1 MANTK
6 IDAERTLHELRVQSD
21 KIMLWTV
28 GFLFLVSLGVGFWNG
43 SLDAALLVGVPAVLV
58 PVAISR
64 AMPGSLTS
72 RLVIAATFMIF
83 SALLINQCHGLI
95 ETHFGIFALLA
106 FLLYYRDWRV
116 IVAAAAVIAVH
127 HVGFFFLQ
135 AASYNVYVVPQAN
148 SFGIIVLHAV
158 YVVVESAVL
167 VYLSVK
173 LRAEAIES
181 SEVSAVA
188 IAIGSG
194 DLTKELPAQD
204 EASPM
209 LASVAVMQEHLR
221 SLIVQIRGHADTVTS
236 VAERLAT
243 LSANIESDAEQG
255 KTSAATMS
263 EVIGQMAGSIT
274 SLAQNAQ
281 EAVHASTESG
291 QAADSGSS
299 RVSVAV
305 DQIKGIAATIE
316 DASRNVELLGEKS
329 DRVSQVVNLI
339 RDVAGQ
345 TNLLALNAAIEAARA
360 GEQGR
365 GFAVVADEVRKL
377 AERTNEATVEIGQ
390 MMDEMQASKDATL
403 SSIESAVVQVREGVS
418 HASDASR
425 SIAEQVV
432 PKVEQVASAV
442 SQISGVLSEQSAA
455 TSLVLKDVADV
466 AQAANATAASA
477 QAVNESI
484 HELNQLAETLRQ
496 SVLQFHVSE

>member
-1 MANTK
+1 M
-6 IDAERTLHELRVQSD
+6 
-21 KIMLWTV
+21 
-28 GFLFLVSLGVGFWNG
+28 
-43 SLDAALLVGVPAVLV
+43 PA
-58 PVAISR
+58 P
-64 AMPGSLTS
+64 
-72 RLVIAATFMIF
+72 
-83 SALLINQCHGLI
+83 N
-95 ETHFGIFALLA
+95 
-106 FLLYYRDWRV
+106 
-116 IVAAAAVIAVH
+116 
-127 HVGFFFLQ
+127 
-135 AASYNVYVVPQAN
+135 
-148 SFGIIVLHAV
+148 
-158 YVVVESAVL
+158 
-167 VYLSVK
+167 
-173 LRAEAIES
+173 
-181 SEVSAVA
+181 
-188 IAIGSG
+188 
-194 DLTKELPAQD
+194 PA
-204 EASPM
+204 
-209 LASVAVMQEHLR
+209 
-221 SLIVQIRGHADTVTS
+221 
-236 VAERLAT
+236 
-243 LSANIESDAEQG
+243 
-255 KTSAATMS
+255 K
-263 EVIGQMAGSIT
+263 
-274 SLAQNAQ
+274 
-281 EAVHASTESG
+281 
-291 QAADSGSS
+291 AADSGSS

-484 HELNQLAETLRQ
+484 HELNRLAETLRQ